1 MEDEELYQ
9 VKKSH
14 ITKIEDNST
23 YQAYSNNQVKDVPV
37 EDMSLLLK
45 LFLDKAAV
53 NMGKESYD
61 KPESTKESILEFLY
75 RDFGTLQV
83 VYIGSAI
90 IRGSL
95 GKYGAGRLVP
105 STVYRWFNEVS
116 LEYERN
122 RRHEKLAR
130 REYDFAFDLQK
141 YPLGSAIN
149 KKIEWYKSGQISI
162 DEWDNYPLKAI
173 AEKIAQGVNVTFEM
187 FKLK

>member
-1 MEDEELYQ
+1 MEDNELYQ
-9 VKKSH
+9 VKKPQ

-23 YQAYSNNQVKDVPV
+23 YQAYSNSQIQAVPV
-37 EDMSLLLK
+37 EEMGILLK

-61 KPESTKESILEFLY
+61 APEATKESILEFLY

-122 RRHEKLAR
+122 KRHEKLAKQ
-130 REYDFAFDLQK
+130 EYNSPFDLNK
-141 YPLGSAIN
+141 YPLGSAIL
-149 KKIEWYKSGQISI
+149 KIWEWRDSKRFT
-162 DEWDNYPLKAI
+162 DEELDKIPLKVV
-173 AEKIAQGVNVTFEM
+173 AEKIGKGINITPEM
-187 FKLK
+187 FGL